1 MRTFKMN
8 SIWLLILI
16 SIGMLPCLFSCQDDS
31 FESQYQRETLV
42 DLHDLKDDNLQLKK
56 EFSKAL
62 AKVLGENQ
70 EIREFIKKEAL
81 KRFDNDYDVLY
92 LLIKD
97 EKLDNGFTLEKLLL
111 QYIKPELL
119 KEVEDKIP
127 TLTIYIPEL
136 PMNSF
141 SADTWDTNKETPFVG
156 VRVKYDSDVPL
167 YSATGE
173 ESIIFGGQI
182 PTYPVLVVKE
192 NERITVGNSIPSS
205 RKIESRANNSTQ
217 FVFLDDVFNNISSSV
232 NQSVKTMN
240 NSFGIATRTAEEF
253 IGGPYEIS
261 WGSGRHHFTA
271 TLPEPLRKVLD
282 AYDIYKNY
290 EGGWQR
296 DYIYYNLTP
305 SNTVGPFNYNYK
317 EYITAFEMIGDAN
330 LNLQKISDQTGDPK
344 RNDERYVR
352 NRKTYW
358 TDGEFEFKV
367 KVYLGNKN
375 AFGNEF
381 TTYFRIKPED
391 LFSLEYI
398 RDRTSPQNMLITGVE
413 NKKVYLSTPL
423 FEWNLENYSAN
434 IKIAIEEVDATETIK
449 QTSTTTADFATNF
462 GFSTEV
468 GKKVKLGLQ
477 FGASSKETRTTSFEV
492 STTNG
497 NDELGEVIINF
508 WDDIIVSRNISEIN
522 PNGYGPNYEI
532 TQFEGTLDYNKK
544 YSTGW
549 YRLYIAPKRTN

>member
-1 MRTFKMN
+1 MN
-8 SIWLLILI
+8 SIWLLILV
-16 SIGMLPCLFSCQDDS
+16 SIGMTSCLFSCQDDS
-31 FESQYQRETLV
+31 FESQHQRRALV
-42 DLHDLKDDNLQLKK
+42 DFQDLKDDNLLLKK
-56 EFSKAL
+56 EFGKAL

-81 KRFDNDYDVLY
+81 KKFDNDYDVLY

-97 EKLDNGFTLEKLLL
+97 EELNNGLTLEKSLLK
-111 QYIKPELL
+111 YIKPELL

-127 TLTIYIPEL
+127 TLTIFIPEL

-141 SADTWDTNKETPFVG
+141 SADAWDTNKEIPFVG
-156 VRVKYDSDVPL
+156 VRIKYESDVPL
-167 YSATGE
+167 YNAIGE
-173 ESIIFGGQI
+173 ESIVLGGQI

-192 NERITVGNSIPSS
+192 NERVAIGNSVSSS
-205 RKIESRANNSTQ
+205 RKIESNINNSIQ
-217 FVFLDDVFNNISSSV
+217 FIFLDDVFNNMSSSV
-232 NQSVKTMN
+232 NQSVETAKK
-240 NSFGIATRTAEEF
+240 SLGITTRTGEF

-261 WGSGRHHFTA
+261 WGSGRSQFT
-271 TLPEPLRKVLD
+271 TTVPEPLRKVLD

-330 LNLQKISDQTGDPK
+330 LNLQKLSDQAGDPE
-344 RNDERYVR
+344 RNGERYVS
-352 NRKTYW
+352 NNKTYW

-367 KVYLGNKN
+367 KIYLGNKN

-381 TTYFRIKPED
+381 TTYFRVKPEE
-391 LFSLEYI
+391 LFSLDYI
-398 RDRTSPQNMLITGVE
+398 NDRTSPQNLLITGVK
-413 NKKVYLSTPL
+413 NKKVYLSLPL

-434 IKIAIEEVDATETIK
+434 VKIAIEEVDATETVK
-449 QTSTTTADFATNF
+449 QTSTTSADFATNF
-462 GFSTEV
+462 GFSTES

-477 FGASSKETRTTSFEV
+477 FGASAKETRTTSFEV

-508 WDDIIVSRNISEIN
+508 WDDIIVSRNIYTLM
-522 PNGYGPNYEI
+522 PNGFGPNYEI
-532 TQFEGTLDYNKK
+532 KQFEGTLDYNQK